1 MAGIYLHIPFCK
13 QRCTYCDFYKEI
25 APEHVDELVNTLITE
40 LRLRKDYLKGH
51 SISTIYFGGGT
62 PSVLNY
68 SQFKNIFDEIFH
80 LFEVDVNPEITMEA
94 NPDDLTVTY
103 LESLSP
109 LPFNRISI
117 GIQSFDD
124 DDLIKINRRH
134 NSQQAIDAV
143 KNAKTAGFNNISI
156 DLIYAL
162 PGQSIDNWKKQ
173 LENAFALNVEHIS
186 AYGLTYEKGTELWRQ
201 RNKGLLSVVEDE
213 VTIQMYEY
221 MLLKMSENNYEA
233 YEISNFSK
241 SGYRSQHNSAYWK
254 FIPYLGIGPSAH
266 SFDGNSRQWNV
277 ASVKKYM
284 ERVTSGNIYYEKEIL
299 SIQDSYN
306 DYIMVALR
314 TAEGIYLKHV
324 KDKFGNEYLTDC
336 LNNAMIYVQSKDL
349 IIEDERLYLSQ
360 KGIQIS
366 NLIIMELMKTD

>member
-266 SFDGNSRQWNV
+266 SFDGNSRQWNI
-277 ASVKKYM
+277 ASVKKYI
-284 ERVTSGNIYYEKEIL
+284 ERIASGDIYYEKEIL
-299 SIQDSYN
+299 STQDNYN

-314 TAEGIYLKHV
+314 TAEGIHLNHV
-324 KDKFGNEYLTDC
+324 KDKFGNIYLTDC
-336 LNNAMIYVQSKDL
+336 LKNAAVYIKSNDL
-349 IIEDERLYLSQ
+349 IIEDEKLYLSQ
-360 KGIQIS
+360 KGIHIS